1 MRGRGRGSDGREWY
15 RGAGH
20 KSVAAKVSGDADQCQ
35 ERIGQFEYIVQIGHT
50 RHTGVQILQELQPV
64 TAHLLPLEAL
74 PSQNSTQVKNKWGD
88 VVRQV
93 HDQGV
98 VAITHHSSVELV
110 VLSAGTYQSVLDTLA
125 ELRSREQAELDALAE
140 QFRARL
146 AVLQQPQSHDRLA
159 RVLASK
165 GRARKAP
172 KAGKGF

>member
-1 MRGRGRGSDGREWY
+1 MVSL
-15 RGAGH
+15 AIFVILSQLVIPSILAA
-20 KSVAAKVSGDADQCQ
+20 SVFQQTC
-35 ERIGQFEYIVQIGHT
+35 
-50 RHTGVQILQELQPV
+50 PM
-64 TAHLLPLEAL
+64 TAHLLPLDAL
-74 PSQNSTQVKNKWGD
+74 PSQKSTQVKNKWGD

-98 VAITHHSSVELV
+98 VAITNHSSVELV

-140 QFRARL
+140 QFNARL
-146 AVLQQPQSHDRLA
+146 EVLQQPQSHDRLA

-172 KAGKGF
+172 KAGKDF